1 MVTTQD
7 NTNNQVGAN
16 NDQLD
21 AFFAQALERHQAED
35 WQAAEDFYR
44 KVLAVMPEQ
53 PNVNY
58 NLGMLKM
65 QLNQSSASLAF
76 FKAALSADESEPKY
90 WLSYVDALSQAGQR
104 KQAVDTLMQG
114 IESGLHGEEVN
125 ALVERLTKSAVSVAS
140 VIPATVI
147 NYAAQSNA
155 IAIPQATVK
164 TLAQVPSEKPA
175 KKTATKAAKPKGI
188 NHYLDKPQ
196 IKKMLA
202 LKVAGKLKQAKKQ
215 GIGLLRFFPNNPVI
229 LACLGMIAVE
239 QGRYDEGV
247 KQLAQSLT
255 IVPEQ
260 TTVLSYIS
268 IAYTKLKKL
277 ADAVRYADKAIA
289 INPKFAE
296 AHANRGN
303 ALQAL
308 KRYGEAV
315 DSYKKAIS
323 LKPKDANVKF
333 NLGETL
339 IALTQYKEAAI
350 YLQEVLLLNPKD
362 MAAQQACGNAL
373 FELTRYEEALNCYNA
388 IIKMQ
393 HSNIDALIGRGLT
406 YIEVKEFESA
416 RADFFRAVQ
425 LNPKHTNA
433 HLNLGMA
440 LRSLG
445 RYEEAFT
452 VNEIAIEQEKTYV
465 QAYNNQA
472 LLLVDMKRFD
482 EALDYYHKAIE
493 IAPQHQETYWNKSLL
508 HLLLGDYSQGW
519 ALYESRWKSVF
530 KDAYPHFS
538 QPMWLGNESLSGKTI
553 LIYAEQGLGD
563 DIQFCRY
570 VAEVEKLGAKVILD
584 VHKPVVPL
592 MASLKGDFTII
603 ESKSD
608 LPDFDYH
615 CSMMSLPY
623 AFKTQLETIP
633 ANTPYIY
640 ANENK
645 VKDWQKKLGKKT
657 QPRVGLVW
665 SGSIRHKNDYHRS
678 LALELLMPLFS
689 LPVEFHVLQAE
700 IRPEDMSTL
709 TEFDRLKTHQASLN
723 DFSDT
728 AALVE
733 NMDLV
738 ITVDT
743 SVAHLAGAMG
753 KDCWVLLPHSPDFR
767 WLLDRS
773 DSPWYPSITLFRQTE
788 CNQWQDIIETISRH
802 LQEKLIQN

>member
-7 NTNNQVGAN
+7 NTNNQVDVN
-16 NDQLD
+16 DDQLD
-21 AFFAQALERHQAED
+21 AFFAQGLERHQAED
-35 WQAAEDFYR
+35 WQAAENFYR
-44 KVLAVMPEQ
+44 KVLAVMPKQ

-65 QLNQSSASLAF
+65 QLNQSNASLDF

-90 WLSYVDALSQAGQR
+90 WLGYVDALSQAGQK
-104 KQAVDTLMQG
+104 KQAVDILMQG
-114 IESGLHGEEVN
+114 IEGGLHGEEVN
-125 ALVERLTKSAVSVAS
+125 ALVERLTKLAVPAATVM
-140 VIPATVI
+140 PATVV
-147 NYAAQSNA
+147 NYATQSNA

-164 TLAQVPSEKPA
+164 TLAQVPSEKPS
-175 KKTATKAAKPKGI
+175 KKTVAKPKKPKGI
-188 NHYLDKPQ
+188 NHYLDNPQ

-202 LKVAGKLKQAKKQ
+202 LKEAGKFKQAKKQ
-215 GIGLLRFFPNNPVI
+215 GTGLLRFFPNNPVI
-229 LACLGMIAVE
+229 LTCLGMIAVE
-239 QGRYDEGV
+239 QGDYDGGV
-247 KQLAQSLT
+247 KQLVQSLT

-260 TTVLSYIS
+260 TTVLSYLS

-277 ADAVRYADKAIA
+277 TDAVHYADKAIA
-289 INPKFAE
+289 INPEFAE

-315 DSYKKAIS
+315 DSYKKAVS
-323 LKPKDANVKF
+323 LKPEDVSVRF
-333 NLGETL
+333 DLGETL
-339 IALTQYKEAAI
+339 VALTQYEEAAI
-350 YLQEVLLLNPKD
+350 YLQEGLLLNPKD
-362 MAAQQACGNAL
+362 IAAQQACGNAL
-373 FELTRYEEALNCYNA
+373 FALTRYEQALNCYNV

-393 HSNIDALIGRGLT
+393 HSNIDALEGRGLT

-416 RADFFRAVQ
+416 RADFARIIQ
-425 LNPKHTNA
+425 LNPDHTNS
-433 HLNLGMA
+433 HLRLGVA

-452 VNEIAIEQEKTYV
+452 ENEITIAQDKNYV

-482 EALDYYHKAIE
+482 EALDCYHKAIE

-508 HLLLGDYSQGW
+508 HLLLGDYKQGW
-519 ALYESRWKSVF
+519 ALYESRWKSIF
-530 KDAYPHFS
+530 KDVCRHFP
-538 QPMWLGNESLSGKTI
+538 QPMWLGNESLAGKTI
-553 LIYAEQGLGD
+553 LIYAEQGFGD

-584 VHKPVVPL
+584 VHKPVVSL
-592 MASLKGDFTII
+592 MAGLKGNFTII

-623 AFKTQLETIP
+623 VFKTQLETIP

-640 ANENK
+640 ASESK
-645 VKDWQKKLGKKT
+645 AQDWQKKLGKKT

-665 SGSIRHKNDYHRS
+665 SGSMRHKNDHHRS
-678 LALELLMPLFS
+678 LSLETLRPLFS
-689 LPVEFHVLQAE
+689 LPVEFHALQAE
-700 IRPEDMSTL
+700 IRPDDKSTL
-709 TEFDRLKTHQASLN
+709 AEFDGIHIHQASLK

-728 AALVE
+728 AALIE

-767 WLLDRS
+767 WLLDRN

-788 CNQWQDIIETISRH
+788 CNQWQDVIDAISRS
-802 LQEKLIQN
+802 LQEKVI